1 MTVSDH
7 EPTGTA
13 ADRCS
18 ADPTTT
24 PSKNATGDDAEFRAT
39 ERSERTPVAARRHTS
54 RSFGAMGE
62 KG

>member
-7 EPTGTA
+7 EPTGAA

-18 ADPTTT
+18 ADATAA
-24 PSKNATGDDAEFRAT
+24 PSENATGDDAEFRAN
-39 ERSERTPVAARRHTS
+39 ERSERTPVAGRRHTS